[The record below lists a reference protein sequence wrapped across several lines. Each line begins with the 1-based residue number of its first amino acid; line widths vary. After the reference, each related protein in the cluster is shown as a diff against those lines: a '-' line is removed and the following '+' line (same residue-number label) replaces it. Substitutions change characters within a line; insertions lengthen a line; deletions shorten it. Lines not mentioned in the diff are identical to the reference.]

1 MIAWFVLGLCML
13 AAAGLL
19 ARWFLS
25 ADPATLAKVVRWG
38 AVCVVG
44 VIGVFLALR
53 LPILLPAL
61 LVAAPLLRRLR
72 RRRYGVQAGP
82 TVGQSSQVATDYL
95 EMTLDHDSGV
105 IRGRVLRGRYA
116 GQDLDALSVEELLF
130 VLGECRRH
138 DPQSVSLLE
147 TYLDRAHGVEW
158 REHVDA
164 EGAAAGGDQPM
175 SREEA
180 YQVLGLEPDA
190 PAEDIKE
197 AHHRLLLKIHPDQ
210 GGSTYLAAKI
220 NQAKELL
227 LGG

>member
-1 MIAWFVLGLCML
+1 MFFMWFSER
-13 AAAGLL
+13 AYHYTPEE
-19 ARWFLS
+19 
-25 ADPATLAKVVRWG
+25 DPERYHELETEIVRERSFWG
-38 AVCVVG
+38 T
-44 VIGVFLALR
+44 
-53 LPILLPAL
+53 PN
-61 LVAAPLLRRLR
+61 
-72 RRRYGVQAGP
+72 
-82 TVGQSSQVATDYL
+82 
-95 EMTLDHDSGV
+95 
-105 IRGRVLRGRYA
+105 
-116 GQDLDALSVEELLF
+116 
-130 VLGECRRH
+130 
-138 DPQSVSLLE
+138 